1 MDIGMT
7 LPGRGPLAEPNSLE
21 QLARR
26 ADELGFSH
34 LAVPDHIVVPR
45 TIDSRYPYSA
55 SGDFPGAASG
65 SCLDQ
70 FSVLSFIAAVT
81 TKAQLV
87 TSVTVIPHRG
97 ALETAKLVATI
108 DVLSAGRMTLGVGAG
123 WMREEFDALGAPPFD
138 RRGQVTDEYI
148 EAFKCLWTEDDP
160 RFDGEFVRF
169 QNISFLPKPLQ
180 RPHPPIWVGGESAPA
195 LRRTVRHGDTWYPIG
210 SNPKF
215 PLDTIERFKARVQRL
230 HVIADE
236 EKRDPASISLVYCTN
251 WANQGAVALEGGAR
265 HLLTGS
271 ASNLKEDIA
280 ALKEAGV
287 VGVVL
292 NFQRD
297 TLAQSL
303 EAMQQFAEDV
313 YADL

>member
-1 MDIGMT
+1 MDVGMT

-138 RRGQVTDEYI
+138 RRGQVTDEY
-148 EAFKCLWTEDDP
+148 L
-160 RFDGEFVRF
+160 
-169 QNISFLPKPLQ
+169 
-180 RPHPPIWVGGESAPA
+180 
-195 LRRTVRHGDTWYPIG
+195 
-210 SNPKF
+210 
-215 PLDTIERFKARVQRL
+215 
-230 HVIADE
+230 
-236 EKRDPASISLVYCTN
+236 SLI
-251 WANQGAVALEGGAR
+251 
-265 HLLTGS
+265 H
-271 ASNLKEDIA
+271 I
-280 ALKEAGV
+280 
-287 VGVVL
+287 
-292 NFQRD
+292 
-297 TLAQSL
+297 
-303 EAMQQFAEDV
+303 
-313 YADL
+313 